1 MDGVK
6 IPNGFYYV
14 GGTKESGLVI
24 SDSYKDENKYKGETI
39 VGTDLQGNQFVWIPV
54 NNLSDYKR
62 TAYSTNI
69 TAGTTD
75 SATSSAQIQYSS
87 TDSSYFIEAMPEDEK
102 TSVETYHGFYLG
114 RYEAGDK
121 ESTSSQIMRTDESQ
135 TINTVT
141 LKKGQTPYNY
151 VSKTQAQILAEG
163 MDTKQGYNVTTKLCS
178 SYAWDSAISFI
189 QKTNSNYGNNSTLG
203 NYSNTEFDYIALNST
218 SITHKNISSST
229 LVPTGQTTSVCNIFD
244 IGGNCSEWTTE
255 TSSASNMI
263 CTSRGG
269 SYNDS
274 CSAVPAGYRQYSADS
289 RYNNIS
295 FRIALFM

>member
-54 NNLSDYKR
+54 DNLSDYKR

-69 TAGTTD
+69 TTGTTD
-75 SATSSAQIQYSS
+75 SATSSAQIKYSS

-229 LVPTGQTTSVCNIFD
+229 LVTTGQTTSVCNIFD